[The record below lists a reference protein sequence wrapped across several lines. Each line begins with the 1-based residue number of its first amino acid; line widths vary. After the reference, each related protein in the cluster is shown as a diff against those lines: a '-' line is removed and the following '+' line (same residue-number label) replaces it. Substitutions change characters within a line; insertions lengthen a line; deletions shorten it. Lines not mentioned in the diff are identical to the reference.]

1 MSFTMLSAWW
11 CVHWGR
17 TGIFFMKDKQ
27 SFIMYVEWIH
37 TVEKLTD
44 EQAGKLMKHL
54 LRYVNDQ
61 NPVFSKDD
69 FLLEIVFEPM
79 KQNLKRDLK
88 KWNDL
93 REKRIKN
100 GKIGGV
106 KSGESRRKKQTKA
119 NEASASKT
127 KQTKQV
133 QANEAVN
140 VNVNVNGNV
149 NGNEKNNT
157 PTPPSVDDFLM
168 FAKEL
173 CGRAGQSYPS
183 LAFSLT
189 AKYESWVADG
199 WKDGNGK
206 PIKNWKTKLGNV
218 LPHLKPINPTKNGSK
233 KQHRT
238 LREILGNDGNGE

>member
-1 MSFTMLSAWW
+1 
-11 CVHWGR
+11 
-17 TGIFFMKDKQ
+17 MKDKQ
-27 SFIMYVEWIH
+27 SFIAYVDWLH
-37 TVEKLTD
+37 TIDKLTD

-54 LRYVNDQ
+54 LRYVNDL
-61 NPVFSKDD
+61 NPSFSPDD
-69 FLLEIVFEPM
+69 FLLEIAFEPM
-79 KQNLKRDLK
+79 KQSLKRDLK
-88 KWNDL
+88 KWDDL
-93 REKRIKN
+93 RSKRSKI

-106 KSGESRRKKQTKA
+106 KSGESRRKKQKKA
-119 NEASASKT
+119 NEANALKT

-133 QANEAVN
+133 QANEAVSDS
-140 VNVNVNGNV
+140 VSVSVSDSV
-149 NGNEKNNT
+149 SVSEKNNT

-173 CGRAGQSYPS
+173 CGRAGQSYSS
-183 LAFSLT
+183 LAYSLT

-238 LREILGNDGNGE
+238 LREILGNDGDGQ